1 MAQSFSVKAVL
12 EAVDQSFSSTIERA
26 GQSVQSFGSSTTKH
40 LAGVGKA
47 MTVAGAATTAMGMK
61 SVKSFGDFQQSL
73 NQAAVIAGG
82 TSKDISGLAD
92 VANRMGAELP
102 LSAQDAAD
110 AMVAMARDGA
120 SIGTIK
126 KEFPAIAQASTAA
139 GADLQT
145 TASVVQQ
152 AMNIWGKSLK
162 SPQQAAGILV
172 QVANQSN
179 ASIES
184 MQQALADIGPTASAA
199 GYSMQDTA
207 NAIGLLTNT
216 GMSAAQASQNLNHAI
231 VLMQS
236 PTKKSRG
243 YMDELGLSFRDAEGN
258 MKPIPQI
265 ASELNSAFDRAAK
278 STKGFGKEQQD
289 AALKAMFGQDG
300 MRVMRTLMKSVADET
315 DNTTTS
321 WNASS
326 KAISKFAGTTGTAAK
341 NLSSQA
347 NEMQKNLGSKIEQLG
362 GNWESLSNKAMEAKG
377 GVNGAILDM
386 MNKALEWATTSKDS
400 NAQVVRSFIGLSP
413 IIGTA
418 TTALGGF
425 ITNAGKIIGVGGK
438 MASSLGN
445 AGKVL
450 KVFATAKNITSVASA
465 LKVLSKNSA
474 LAKTALVALNVG
486 KGIFAGLSTAVSAAS
501 SAFSTL
507 TAIMA
512 ANPIIA
518 IGLAIAAVVAGLA
531 LFFTQTKTGRKIW
544 ADFTKFLS
552 DSWKTIEEGAT
563 TAWNSVKEFFTNLW
577 NGIKGGVSNA
587 WQGVV
592 DVFNGVIDG
601 IKEAWNGVKE
611 FFSNLWNSI
620 VTAVQPYWNSFL
632 TSIQPIID
640 AFKNLWNSLKEFF
653 NTLWNAIVSV
663 AQAPWQ
669 GFLNFITPIIDALKT
684 AWNTLTE
691 FFSTL
696 WASIVSTAQ
705 ELWNGFVNNV
715 VTPVVEMFKAA
726 WNGLTEFFST
736 LWNSIVAFA
745 QGIWQGFVENVV
757 TPIVE
762 GVKSVWNTLTDWWS
776 SFWDTIKAIAQSI
789 WNGIQSVISDVS
801 NAISNGINN
810 FLQTVQDVW
819 QSIWNAIKSVAQ
831 GIWQGIVSVISGAIN
846 IVASVINAIT
856 HAIQG
861 NWSAVWNDIKNIV
874 SIVLGGI
881 KSVVSAQ
888 LNAIESVMNSVMNGI
903 RSVVSSG
910 WNQIKNIFS
919 SSAHALAGLVHVD
932 LSGAGRAIMN
942 SLLNGLKSAWGAVK
956 NFVGGIA
963 DWIKAHKGPISY
975 DRRLLIPAGKA
986 IMVGLNQGLNSSFS
1000 DVKKN
1005 VSSMADSLANSFS
1018 APSFDVGAI
1027 NTSFGNASLA
1037 LTRSLNWEAKATN
1050 SMTIE
1055 VPVNIDGREVARVT
1069 AEPMQEELNRRN
1081 MRNQRLYGNR
1091 N

>member
-47 MTVAGAATTAMGMK
+47 MTVAGAATTAMGIK
-61 SVKSFGDFQQSL
+61 SVKSFGSFQQSL

-184 MQQALADIGPTASAA
+184 MQQALADIGPTAASA

-438 MASSLGN
+438 MVSSLGN

-465 LKVLSKNSA
+465 LKVLSKNSV

-531 LFFTQTKTGRKIW
+531 LFFTQTKAGRKIW

-592 DVFNGVIDG
+592 DVFNRVIDG
-601 IKEAWNGVKE
+601 IKGAWNSLKG
-611 FFSNLWNSI
+611 FFAQLWDSI
-620 VTAVQPYWNSFL
+620 VTSVQPYWDSFL

-640 AFKNLWNSLKEFF
+640 AFKNLWNSLKDFF
-653 NTLWNAIVSV
+653 STLWNAIVSV
-663 AQAPWQ
+663 AQATWQ
-669 GFLNFITPIIDALKT
+669 GFLNFITPIIDTLKT
-684 AWNTLTE
+684 AWN
-691 FFSTL
+691 
-696 WASIVSTAQ
+696 A
-705 ELWNGFVNNV
+705 
-715 VTPVVEMFKAA
+715 
-726 WNGLTEFFST
+726 LTEFFST
-736 LWNSIVAFA
+736 LWNGIVTFA
-745 QGIWQGFVENVV
+745 QGVWQGFVENVV

-762 GVKSVWNTLTDWWS
+762 GIKSAWNTLTDWWS
-776 SFWDTIKAIAQSI
+776 SFWDTIKSVAQTV
-789 WNGIQSVISDVS
+789 WDGIQSIISSVS
-801 NAISNGINN
+801 NAIVNDINS

-819 QSIWNAIKSVAQ
+819 QSIWNTIKSVAQ
-831 GIWQGIVSVISGAIN
+831 TIWNGIVAAISGAIN

-903 RSVVSSG
+903 RSVVSGG
-910 WNQIKNIFS
+910 WNTVKHIFS
-919 SSAHALAGLVHVD
+919 SSAQALAGLVHVD

-942 SLLNGLKSAWGAVK
+942 SLLSGLKSAWGAVK
-956 NFVGGIA
+956 SFVGGIA

-1037 LTRSLNWEAKATN
+1037 LTRSLNWEAKTTN
-1050 SMTIE
+1050 TMTIE

>member
-1 MAQSFSVKAVL
+1 MAQSFSVKAIL

-26 GQSVQSFGSSTTKH
+26 GQSVQSFGSSTTKR

-47 MTVAGAATTAMGMK
+47 MTVAGAATTAMGIK
-61 SVKSFGDFQQSL
+61 SVKSFGSFQQSL

-326 KAISKFAGTTGTAAK
+326 KAISKFAGTTGTATK
-341 NLSSQA
+341 NLNQQSK
-347 NEMQKNLGSKIEQLG
+347 EMQKNIGSSLEQLG
-362 GNWESLSNKAMEAKG
+362 GNWESLANKSMEGAKKI
-377 GVNGAILDM
+377 NGSIIGL
-386 MNKALEWATTSKDS
+386 MNQALEWANKS
-400 NAQVVRSFIGLSP
+400 NDGSAQFIRGFIGLSP
-413 IIGTA
+413 VIGTA

-438 MASSLGN
+438 MVSSLGN

-450 KVFATAKNITSVASA
+450 KVFATAKNITSAASA

-486 KGIFAGLSTAVSAAS
+486 KGIFTGLSTAVSAAS

-512 ANPIIA
+512 ANPMIA
-518 IGLAIAAVVAGLA
+518 IGIAIAAVVAALV
-531 LFFTQTKTGRKIW
+531 LFFTKTKLGQQIW
-544 ADFTKFLS
+544 QKFTEFL
-552 DSWKTIEEGAT
+552 
-563 TAWNSVKEFFTNLW
+563 
-577 NGIKGGVSNA
+577 SNA
-587 WQGVV
+587 WQGLVSIAQSVWDTISSTFTTVV
-592 DVFNGVIDG
+592 DV
-601 IKEAWNGVKE
+601 IK
-611 FFSNLWNSI
+611 
-620 VTAVQPYWNSFL
+620 
-632 TSIQPIID
+632 
-640 AFKNLWNSLKEFF
+640 
-653 NTLWNAIVSV
+653 SV
-663 AQAPWQ
+663 WSSV
-669 GFLNFITPIIDALKT
+669 
-684 AWNTLTE
+684 TE

-696 WASIVSTAQ
+696 WQGIVSVATTVWNSFTTSIAPIVDAFKN
-705 ELWNGFVNNV
+705 LWSS
-715 VTPVVEMFKAA
+715 
-726 WNGLTEFFST
+726 LTDFFST
-736 LWNSIVAFA
+736 LWQDIVTTVFA
-745 QGIWQGFVENVV
+745 
-757 TPIVE
+757 E
-762 GVKSVWNTLTDWWS
+762 GT
-776 SFWDTIKAIAQSI
+776 
-789 WNGIQSVISDVS
+789 
-801 NAISNGINN
+801 
-810 FLQTVQDVW
+810 
-819 QSIWNAIKSVAQ
+819 
-831 GIWQGIVSVISGAIN
+831 
-846 IVASVINAIT
+846 
-856 HAIQG
+856 
-861 NWSAVWNDIKNIV
+861 
-874 SIVLGGI
+874 
-881 KSVVSAQ
+881 
-888 LNAIESVMNSVMNGI
+888 
-903 RSVVSSG
+903 
-910 WNQIKNIFS
+910 
-919 SSAHALAGLVHVD
+919 
-932 LSGAGRAIMN
+932 
-942 SLLNGLKSAWGAVK
+942 
-956 NFVGGIA
+956 
-963 DWIKAHKGPISY
+963 
-975 DRRLLIPAGKA
+975 
-986 IMVGLNQGLNSSFS
+986 NSS
-1000 DVKKN
+1000 
-1005 VSSMADSLANSFS
+1005 
-1018 APSFDVGAI
+1018 
-1027 NTSFGNASLA
+1027 
-1037 LTRSLNWEAKATN
+1037 
-1050 SMTIE
+1050 
-1055 VPVNIDGREVARVT
+1055 
-1069 AEPMQEELNRRN
+1069 
-1081 MRNQRLYGNR
+1081 
-1091 N
+1091 

>member
-1 MAQSFSVKAVL
+1 MAQSFSVKAIL

-26 GQSVQSFGSSTTKH
+26 GQSVQSFGSSTTKR

-47 MTVAGAATTAMGMK
+47 MTVAGAATTAMGIK

-102 LSAQDAAD
+102 LSAQDAAA

-236 PTKKSRG
+236 PTKKSQG

-326 KAISKFAGTTGTAAK
+326 KAISKFAGTTGTATK

-377 GVNGAILDM
+377 GFNSSLLDM
-386 MNKALEWATTSKDS
+386 MNSTLEWASSSDGSIAKVT
-400 NAQVVRSFIGLSP
+400 RGFIGLSP
-413 IIGTA
+413 VIGPA

-425 ITNAGKIIGVGGK
+425 ITNAGKIMGVTGGIV
-438 MASSLGN
+438 SGLGN
-445 AGKVL
+445 AGKVIR
-450 KVFATAKNITSVASA
+450 VFAMAGGDISKVTQA
-465 LKVLSKNSA
+465 LTVLSKESKIAKIALNGLKAGSSVFSFLVTATSKVGQAFSA
-474 LAKTALVALNVG
+474 LT
-486 KGIFAGLSTAVSAAS
+486 S
-501 SAFSTL
+501 
-507 TAIMA
+507 IMM
-512 ANPIIA
+512 ANPFI
-518 IGLAIAAVVAGLA
+518 AIAAVIAVVVAALV
-531 LFFTQTKTGRKIW
+531 LFFTKTKLGQQLW
-544 ADFTKFLS
+544 QSFTQFLS
-552 DSWKTIEEGAT
+552 S
-563 TAWNSVKEFFTNLW
+563 
-577 NGIKGGVSNA
+577 A
-587 WQGVV
+587 WQGLVSIAQSVWSTIASAFTTVV
-592 DVFNGVIDG
+592 GVI
-601 IKEAWNGVKE
+601 KGVWSSITG
-611 FFSNLWNSI
+611 FFSALWQGIVSI
-620 VTAVQPYWNSFL
+620 ATTVWNSFI
-632 TSIQPIID
+632 TSISPIVE
-640 AFKNLWNSLKEFF
+640 AFK
-653 NTLWNAIVSV
+653 TLWSS
-663 AQAPWQ
+663 
-669 GFLNFITPIIDALKT
+669 
-684 AWNTLTE
+684 LTE

-696 WASIVSTAQ
+696 WQGIVTVAQ
-705 ELWNGFVNNV
+705 TIWS
-715 VTPVVEMFKAA
+715 
-726 WNGLTEFFST
+726 GLSAFFST
-736 LWNSIVAFA
+736 LWQGIVAVA
-745 QGIWQGFVENVV
+745 TSIWNVLV
-757 TPIVE
+757 NVITT
-762 GVKSVWNTLTDWWS
+762 VWNTIKIVVQTAMTVISTVIQTVMTVIQTIWS
-776 SFWDTIKAIAQSI
+776 AI
-789 WNGIQSVISDVS
+789 WNVIVTVAQAIWNIIVTVIS
-801 NAISNGINN
+801 
-810 FLQTVQDVW
+810 T
-819 QSIWNAIKSVAQ
+819 
-831 GIWQGIVSVISGAIN
+831 AIN
-846 IVASVINAIT
+846 VIAGIIRAIT
-856 HAIQG
+856 QAIQG
-861 NWSAVWNDIKNIV
+861 NWSAVWNTIKGIAQTVWNAIKSV
-874 SIVLGGI
+874 VTSVINAIKSVITSVMNAIRSVMTSVWNGI
-881 KSVVSAQ
+881 KSVTS
-888 LNAIESVMNSVMNGI
+888 SVWSGI
-903 RSVVSSG
+903 RSVVTSVINGIRSTVSSIMNSIKSVFSSG
-910 WNQIKNIFS
+910 WNTVKSVTS
-919 SSAHALAGLVHVD
+919 SGIHGAANVVRSVAGGMASAGSNFVMGFVRGITGAIGSAVQAAANMAKRAL
-932 LSGAGRAIMN
+932 RAA
-942 SLLNGLKSAWGAVK
+942 KSALGIHSPSRVMRDEVGYYVTEGMAVGILGNIRSVSQAMDK
-956 NFVGGIA
+956 VADASTISVPKPDTSQFMNTMANLNALHKQIAGYSTNMTGELSLTSQSAYINLSLGGSNYSTFVNDISKKQGI
-963 DWIKAHKGPISY
+963 D
-975 DRRLLIPAGKA
+975 
-986 IMVGLNQGLNSSFS
+986 
-1000 DVKKN
+1000 
-1005 VSSMADSLANSFS
+1005 
-1018 APSFDVGAI
+1018 
-1027 NTSFGNASLA
+1027 
-1037 LTRSLNWEAKATN
+1037 
-1050 SMTIE
+1050 
-1055 VPVNIDGREVARVT
+1055 
-1069 AEPMQEELNRRN
+1069 AEFKRN
-1081 MRNQRLYGNR
+1081 YRF
-1091 N
+1091 